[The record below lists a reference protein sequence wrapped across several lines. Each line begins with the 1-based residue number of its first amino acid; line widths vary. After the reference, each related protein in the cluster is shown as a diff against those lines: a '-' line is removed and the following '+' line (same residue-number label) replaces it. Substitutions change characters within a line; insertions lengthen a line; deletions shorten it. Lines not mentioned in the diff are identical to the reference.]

1 MNRIDD
7 ILEQLKGQQPM
18 IDDPDALTDR
28 IMDSL
33 EPHPQPLS
41 EGRGEA
47 DKPTARTV
55 RLWRWL
61 SIAASILFI
70 IGIGTTLMR
79 RQDVDPEVKSL
90 IAKVEPASVIAN
102 EKTTVPQ
109 IEKPAVPQVEETVS
123 KGEGMNTVRTASKPQ
138 PVTHHLSD
146 IRHQTSNFTH
156 QTSDI
161 THQQVADPNLHYA
174 AYELTKD
181 TMPYQDPARVDSFI
195 AKLAA
200 NYNVKQGELKCTQS
214 AGSNVASCVYVFP
227 DTKEIDLFSRLL
239 QVACWYS
246 DETPGYL
253 LNFSHQ
259 QFFFELKD
267 MRKQLKY
274 RWIAERINGK
284 ILFYGTHAPLDT
296 KESSACYQEYRDE
309 LMHTKSI
316 NHKTKEI

>member
-1 MNRIDD
+1 
-7 ILEQLKGQQPM
+7 
-18 IDDPDALTDR
+18 
-28 IMDSL
+28 MD
-33 EPHPQPLS
+33 Q
-41 EGRGEA
+41 
-47 DKPTARTV
+47 DKIR
-55 RLWRWL
+55 
-61 SIAASILFI
+61 F
-70 IGIGTTLMR
+70 
-79 RQDVDPEVKSL
+79 
-90 IAKVEPASVIAN
+90 
-102 EKTTVPQ
+102 Q
-109 IEKPAVPQVEETVS
+109 IE
-123 KGEGMNTVRTASKPQ
+123 
-138 PVTHHLSD
+138 
-146 IRHQTSNFTH
+146 QTPS
-156 QTSDI
+156 Q
-161 THQQVADPNLHYA
+161 
-174 AYELTKD
+174 ELTKD
-181 TMPYQDPARVDSFI
+181 TVPYQDPARVDEFI
-195 AKLAA
+195 VKLATYHKV
-200 NYNVKQGELKCTQS
+200 NEGELTCSS
-214 AGSNVASCVYVFP
+214 ANDSSLVSAVYVFP